1 MLPLARAT
9 SASLRLEGDVVIKR
23 LRSSRAR
30 DQEVHGL
37 TAWGAHLVSLDTPEV
52 LPPLPG
58 DDRRTLRLRL
68 LPGCALVEVPH
79 WRERLDVA
87 ERLGAG
93 LVELHGLPC
102 PNDPLPLDQA
112 LARRMSGWLG
122 RDRGA
127 LPAALRS
134 EVERAFDP
142 SPLALVD
149 RTPTHRDVHEG
160 NVLVHEGRLAL
171 LDWEHAR
178 ADCPWFDVVRTWG
191 GTPAE
196 DDAWTLTLARAA
208 GLDPIG
214 DRDAL
219 RAVGLLEG
227 VGSIVWGVQHGQAAQ
242 AERGESLLERLF
254 RAW

>member
-1 MLPLARAT
+1 MDPLAHAT
-9 SASLRLEGDVVIKR
+9 SASLRVEGDVVVKR

-37 TAWGAHLVSLDTPEV
+37 TTWGARLNSLDVPEV
-52 LPPLPG
+52 LPPTPR

-68 LPGCALVEVPH
+68 LPGRPLAEFSH

-93 LVELHGLPC
+93 LAELHCLPC
-102 PNDPLPLDQA
+102 PSDPLPLDQA
-112 LARRMSGWLG
+112 LARRMEGWLR

-142 SPLALVD
+142 SSLAMVA
-149 RTPTHRDVHEG
+149 RTPTHRDVHAG

-171 LDWEHAR
+171 LDWEHSR

-191 GTPAE
+191 GAPAE
-196 DDAWTLTLARAA
+196 DDAWTLTLAQAA
-208 GLDPIG
+208 GLDPVG
-214 DRDAL
+214 DRDSL
-219 RAVGLLEG
+219 RTVGLLEG
-227 VGSIVWGVQHGQAAQ
+227 VGSVVWGIQHGQPVKTR
-242 AERGESLLERLF
+242 RGKSLLDRLLSS
-254 RAW
+254 R